1 MVPRKIHH
9 HLGVWIEDSE
19 VGAIP
24 SCLISRAVGVIKP
37 IVPPIPSSPMKLDGL
52 THWPGFIGCCNPLFM
67 KLHGLQW
74 LGFVLLRFESNKKLK
89 IRVLNQIKMLSR
101 LNVPDL
107 YMYYIIEPDLH
118 FFLCLP
124 GQERGCIRY
133 LAQDPLN

>member
-1 MVPRKIHH
+1 
-9 HLGVWIEDSE
+9 
-19 VGAIP
+19 
-24 SCLISRAVGVIKP
+24 
-37 IVPPIPSSPMKLDGL
+37 MKLDGL

-118 FFLCLP
+118 FFFVFTRP
-124 GQERGCIRY
+124 RERLYKAFGSRSPQLGRMVSSVTHLMY
-133 LAQDPLN
+133 GYAVPQPLFSLGYSPYIYI

>member
-1 MVPRKIHH
+1 
-9 HLGVWIEDSE
+9 
-19 VGAIP
+19 
-24 SCLISRAVGVIKP
+24 
-37 IVPPIPSSPMKLDGL
+37 
-52 THWPGFIGCCNPLFM
+52 M

-118 FFLCLP
+118 FFFVFTRP
-124 GQERGCIRY
+124 RERLYKVFGSRS
-133 LAQDPLN
+133 P